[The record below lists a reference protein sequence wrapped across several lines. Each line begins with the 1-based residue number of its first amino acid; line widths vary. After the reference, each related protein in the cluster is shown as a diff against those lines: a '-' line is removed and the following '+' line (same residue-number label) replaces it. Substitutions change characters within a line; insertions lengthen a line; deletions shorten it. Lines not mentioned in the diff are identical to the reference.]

1 MERGRGGSS
10 VIGARVGW
18 LFGGVQ
24 WSNPQALIYDIP
36 SPLTVVDG
44 EERVARSEHRFP
56 APLLHEEGCRKPV

>member
-1 MERGRGGSS
+1 MERGRGGWS
-10 VIGARVGW
+10 VIGARVGG

-44 EERVARSEHRFP
+44 EGRVSTLRASLSGTFSP
-56 APLLHEEGCRKPV
+56 